1 TWDGSVKPPREQ
13 IGRYVILEALG
24 AGGMGVVYKALDPQL
39 QRTVAI
45 KVPRC
50 DDPSQATQVARRRFL
65 REARAA
71 AAIRHANVCPIHDV
85 GEQDGVPYVVMAFV
99 EGQSLAARLGAQRGF
114 RAPQAALRLAREIAE
129 ALAAVHSHGIIHR
142 DLKPGNILLDAA
154 GHAVLTDFG
163 LSRFEHDAERLT
175 QEGTLTGTPASI

>member
-1 TWDGSVKPPREQ
+1 GSSRTGRRRPRCCDCTRDRSCPGLPPVEIVGTAGPAVRPGRRQNNATLWQAPIPPAGLRQPMTKPQQPAGERPLDPPAPATGKPPAPRGALESWATWDGSVKPPREQ

-65 REARAA
+65 REAR
-71 AAIRHANVCPIHDV
+71 
-85 GEQDGVPYVVMAFV
+85 
-99 EGQSLAARLGAQRGF
+99 
-114 RAPQAALRLAREIAE
+114 
-129 ALAAVHSHGIIHR
+129 
-142 DLKPGNILLDAA
+142 
-154 GHAVLTDFG
+154 
-163 LSRFEHDAERLT
+163 
-175 QEGTLTGTPASI
+175 